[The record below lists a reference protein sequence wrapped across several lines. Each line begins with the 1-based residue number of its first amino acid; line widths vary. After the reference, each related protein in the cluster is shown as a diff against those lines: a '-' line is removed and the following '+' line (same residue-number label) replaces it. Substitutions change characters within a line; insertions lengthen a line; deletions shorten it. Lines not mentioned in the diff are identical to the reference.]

1 MRRETA
7 PGLDRKRLITAAF
20 EVLEMAGLEGLSM
33 RRLATHLGV
42 QAPAIYWHV
51 QDKAQ
56 LLGIMARD
64 IYASAYAVTPDANDW
79 REWLILFGHALRAR
93 FGAHRDGARLC
104 AMATPL
110 ASADPAAHADH
121 LAASLEAFGLDQ
133 QTALSFQA
141 AVISYTLGW
150 ATFEANGPMHAF
162 LDRIM
167 AFDDN
172 FWVGLDA
179 MVRGFNRASL
189 SSPDRGAS

>member
-1 MRRETA
+1 MRREIA
-7 PGLDRKRLITAAF
+7 PGLDRQRLIAGAF
-20 EVLEMAGLEGLSM
+20 EVLETAGLEGLSM
-33 RRLATHLGV
+33 RRLAAHLGV
-42 QAPAIYWHV
+42 KAPAIYWHV

-56 LLGIMARD
+56 LLGIMSRD
-64 IYASAYAVTPDANDW
+64 IYASAYAATPDARDW
-79 REWLILFGHALRAR
+79 REWLTLFGHALRAR
-93 FGAHRDGARLC
+93 FGTHRDGARLC

-110 ASADPAAHADH
+110 ASADPEAHADRI
-121 LAASLEAFGLDQ
+121 AASLEAFGLDQ

-172 FWVGLDA
+172 FRVGLDA
-179 MVRGFNRASL
+179 MVQGLDPKMVVHR
-189 SSPDRGAS
+189 